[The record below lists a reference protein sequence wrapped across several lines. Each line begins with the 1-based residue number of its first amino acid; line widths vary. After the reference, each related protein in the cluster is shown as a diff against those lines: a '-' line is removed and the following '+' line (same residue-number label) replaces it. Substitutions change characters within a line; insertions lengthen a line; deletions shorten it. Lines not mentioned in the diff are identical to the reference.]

1 MKKTK
6 KIDDDFDD
14 DDYFERTAARFRAF
28 HSNGLNVALH
38 LITTPSAIA
47 STCAAVRFLLEA
59 AAFPNDDAF
68 VVWMCRSVL
77 CAYGA
82 SLLSTVGFRKH
93 AGVVVA
99 TWVALV
105 GVAWMSERLV
115 ADGHIASAKD
125 AGILF
130 AISYV
135 GQELAHAMTREKTY
149 QQSYMFDA
157 GWTSTLLEHT
167 YFLLPLCFDAA
178 WHAKGEP

>member
-1 MKKTK
+1 MKKKTK
-6 KIDDDFDD
+6 KIDDDDDDDFDD
-14 DDYFERTAARFRAF
+14 DDYYFERTAARFRAF

-47 STCAAVRFLLEA
+47 STCAAVRFLLLEAA
-59 AAFPNDDAF
+59 AAFPNDYDDAF

-130 AISYV
+130 ASV
-135 GQELAHAMTREKTY
+135 TSVKSSRTR
-149 QQSYMFDA
+149 
-157 GWTSTLLEHT
+157 
-167 YFLLPLCFDAA
+167 
-178 WHAKGEP
+178 

>member
-1 MKKTK
+1 
-6 KIDDDFDD
+6 
-14 DDYFERTAARFRAF
+14 
-28 HSNGLNVALH
+28 
-38 LITTPSAIA
+38 
-47 STCAAVRFLLEA
+47 
-59 AAFPNDDAF
+59 
-68 VVWMCRSVL
+68 MCRSVL

-93 AGVVVA
+93 MGVVVA

-105 GVAWMSERLV
+105 CVAWMSERLV

-167 YFLLPLCFDAA
+167 YFLLPLCFATTFFIFIHLFLFSGARLNEQTQDDTNTTTQ
-178 WHAKGEP
+178 HRLGVRTQVL